1 MHALALL
8 CFAAVAFGLLSLC
21 LRASRFHQF
30 MKDAKHREACAV
42 AVASAELELAQ
53 MAATVKTRLP
63 SHAAPTASRVERVA
77 VGGAGQPQL

>member
-1 MHALALL
+1 MQVLALL
-8 CFAAVAFGLLSLC
+8 CWVIFALVWLSLC
-21 LRASRFHQF
+21 SRASRFRQF

-53 MAATVKTRLP
+53 MAATVKTRLA

-77 VGGAGQPQL
+77 VGGAGQPQI